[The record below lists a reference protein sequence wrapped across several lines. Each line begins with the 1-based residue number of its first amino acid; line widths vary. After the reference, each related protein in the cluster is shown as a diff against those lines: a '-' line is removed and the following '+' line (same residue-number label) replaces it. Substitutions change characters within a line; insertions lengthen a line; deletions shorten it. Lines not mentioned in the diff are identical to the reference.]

1 MTAVLEPLKVADPF
15 GYARKK
21 QGDKKA
27 HEKSAYTV
35 AQWDNI
41 LKNSAMN
48 LRIMDHGGGCCG
60 AKHLANF
67 PAYDIMWE
75 LELVKRLA
83 KFRGDKPGQTIE
95 VILIN
100 GQFGPDFIWVKL
112 LLKLGF
118 KFVAHNRNS
127 NSQNE
132 NFVFLFTTA
141 PLDPAF
147 SPNLQQILKL
157 QEEMNVQEPSASN

>member
-1 MTAVLEPLKVADPF
+1 MTTATIKPLKVVDPF

-27 HEKSAYTV
+27 HEKSVYTV

-41 LKNSAMN
+41 LKSSSMT
-48 LRIMDHGGGCCG
+48 LKIMDHGGGCCG

-67 PAYDIMWE
+67 PMYDIMWE
-75 LELVKRLA
+75 LELIKRLEEF
-83 KFRGDKPGQTIE
+83 KQERPGQTIE

-112 LLKLGF
+112 LLRLGF

-132 NFVFLFTTA
+132 NFVFLLTTN
-141 PLDPAF
+141 PL
-147 SPNLQQILKL
+147 SNENNNLQQILKL
-157 QEEMNVQEPSASN
+157 QEEMNVQKPSTAD